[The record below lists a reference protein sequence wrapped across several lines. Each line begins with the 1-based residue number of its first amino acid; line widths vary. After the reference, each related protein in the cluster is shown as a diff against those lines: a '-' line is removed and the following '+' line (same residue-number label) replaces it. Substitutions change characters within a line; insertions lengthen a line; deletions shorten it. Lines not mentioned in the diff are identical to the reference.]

1 MKYKFNWL
9 NPKLKVQKTVKYD
22 FGTFAKENIKKGDL
36 LLVLSGYVMKLSEEE
51 KLPGSLSDNGI
62 QVTGNLSLC
71 VSKKEELGGINF
83 FNHSCDP
90 NVGIK
95 GQIFLVAM
103 RNIKKGEETTFDYA
117 MTLCRSK
124 NAKPYS
130 LNCLCGKENCRGIV
144 TDSDW
149 KILELQKNTM
159 GISNIIYKK
168 KLTKQKNDLPIL
180 SFSISLCVHGRSS

>member
-1 MKYKFNWL
+1 MKHKFYWL
-9 NPKLKVQKTVKYD
+9 NPKLRVQKTLQYGL
-22 FGTFAKENIKKGDL
+22 GTFAKENIKKGDL

-62 QVTGNLSLC
+62 QVTENLSLC

-103 RNIKKGEETTFDYA
+103 RNINKGEETTFDYA

-124 NAKPYS
+124 NAKPYN
-130 LNCLCGKENCRGIV
+130 LPCLCSRKNCRGRV
-144 TDSDW
+144 TDNDW
-149 KILELQKNTM
+149 KNKVLQKR
-159 GISNIIYKK
+159 YKGYFQYYIQEKIDTLK
-168 KLTKQKNDLPIL
+168 K
-180 SFSISLCVHGRSS
+180 